1 MTALSVDKMKQV
13 VDKALKD
20 ASYAERIFKEPDA
33 VARERGLSDDEKLV
47 LRQMNREQFD
57 KARHDAEKNANRAKS
72 GELSNKELE
81 GVAGGAGLA
90 VQVQVTATDMIVG
103 RSILGAT
110 GASYATLT
118 NAACDCCAWK
128 PTIVSSGPSVMSQ
141 KF

>member
-1 MTALSVDKMKQV
+1 MTAVSVDKVKQV

-20 ASYAERIFKEPDA
+20 ASYAERIFKEPDV

-47 LRQMNREQFD
+47 LQQMNRQQFD
-57 KARHDAEKNANRAKS
+57 KARHDAGENAKRAKT

-81 GVAGGAGLA
+81 GVAGGGALA
-90 VQVQVTATDMIVG
+90 IQVQATATDMIVG

-110 GASYATLT
+110 GASYASLT
-118 NAACDCCAWK
+118 NAACDCCPWK
-128 PTIVSSGPSVMSQ
+128 PTIVSAGPSMAP